1 MEIVTIRKTVTTTTK
16 KKTCIIKE
24 ILNFRYRIFS
34 KVFQHAI
41 FLKMMHET
49 LL

>member
-1 MEIVTIRKTVTTTTK
+1 MEIVTIRKTVTTTT